1 MPISSLLEGSY
12 SNAYTSPPIRML
24 SAAIAVR
31 LMEIEFLEIIDYIIL
46 LNIFDKS
53 RYSVLGDSSSVLQF
67 NSMVFKLI
75 NPAR

>member
-1 MPISSLLEGSY
+1 
-12 SNAYTSPPIRML
+12 ML